1 MIWIT
6 KFIIC
11 NKNTDNTNYEFHVNY
26 LIKLFNQIRFN
37 MYKTQIIIFLL
48 FIYSCSTESPNSPS
62 IQYYPDD
69 QAFIDDLYSLNGI
82 IDHEYILDR
91 IESIVVDSIN
101 IDYYRIEKLFLND
114 MGLDSIPPS
123 IGNLESLK
131 ILEFNSNN
139 LNFLSESICNIYEQL
154 DEPIDLAGNYICTPN
169 IPDCLTKNISMTTFY
184 DNQQCEILPDEED
197 LDFIEELIKENWFD
211 LNDSTRMILKNELNN
226 LTTWETFTENNKIT
240 SRITEIRYDDR
251 GIVTIPIALED
262 LDSLERIEL
271 QNNQIKIIPNII
283 GNLTRLKYITIQKN
297 EIEYIP
303 ARIGELKK
311 LEVMKIYENKLVEI
325 HENIGNLSKL
335 VSLNINNNKLTSLPE
350 GMCELLNQ
358 DIQISIDNNKICN
371 DYPICFE
378 KLVNNSDGQD
388 CP

>member
-1 MIWIT
+1 
-6 KFIIC
+6 
-11 NKNTDNTNYEFHVNY
+11 
-26 LIKLFNQIRFN
+26 
-37 MYKTQIIIFLL
+37 MYKTQMIVTLL
-48 FIYSCSTESPNSPS
+48 FIYSCSTESPISPS

-69 QAFIDDLYSLNGI
+69 QTFIDDLYSLNGI
-82 IDHEYILDR
+82 TDQESISER
-91 IESIVVDSIN
+91 IETVVIDSIN

-114 MGLDSIPPS
+114 IGLDSIPPS

-131 ILEFNSNN
+131 ILQLNSNN
-139 LNFLSESICNIYEQL
+139 LNFISESICSIYEQL
-154 DEPIDLAGNYICTPN
+154 DEPLDLTDNYICSPN
-169 IPDCLTKNISMTTFY
+169 IPDCITKNISMTSFY
-184 DNQQCEILPDEED
+184 ENQQCEILPDEED
-197 LDFIEELIKENWFD
+197 LDFIEELIKENWPD
-211 LNDSTRMILKNELNN
+211 LNDSTRMVLKNELNN

-271 QNNQIKIIPNII
+271 QNNQIKIIPNVI

-311 LEVMKIYENKLVEI
+311 LEVMKIYENELVEI

-358 DIQISIDNNKICN
+358 DIQISIDNNKICS

-378 KLVNNSDGQD
+378 NLVNNSDGQD